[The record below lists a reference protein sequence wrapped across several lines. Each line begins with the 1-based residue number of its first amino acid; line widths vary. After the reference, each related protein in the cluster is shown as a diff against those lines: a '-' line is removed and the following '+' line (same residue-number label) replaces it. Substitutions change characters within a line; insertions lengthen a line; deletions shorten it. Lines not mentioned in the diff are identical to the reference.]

1 MNRRLFKNLNKN
13 SIIRIFI
20 ALMLFYIVAMNIIY
34 REGGDMI
41 FYINCS
47 PNRWLK
53 TFKTFIKTLLV
64 GSNFSTNKSNLQ
76 FILLYKVV
84 RFR

>member
-13 SIIRIFI
+13 SFIRIFI

-34 REGGDMI
+34 REGGNMN

-47 PNRWLK
+47 PNR
-53 TFKTFIKTLLV
+53 
-64 GSNFSTNKSNLQ
+64 
-76 FILLYKVV
+76 
-84 RFR
+84 